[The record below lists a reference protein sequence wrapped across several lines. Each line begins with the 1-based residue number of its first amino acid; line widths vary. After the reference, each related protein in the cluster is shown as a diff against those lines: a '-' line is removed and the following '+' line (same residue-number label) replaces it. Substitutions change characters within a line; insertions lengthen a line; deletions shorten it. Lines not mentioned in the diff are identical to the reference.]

1 MEDNEWE
8 AISGSSTTHSD
19 EDDVVLVPSVFPPS
33 DHEDLP
39 VTTPPPPSSS
49 SSSGVDETDIVP
61 HEQEETGTDGKILSR
76 LGDFRS
82 GVFRV
87 LYGIHGKVGV
97 WSFAAVVSVLVVGVF
112 GIRWQRWKTRIRNQ
126 ANDRM
131 MLLINQKDEVAVNFV
146 VTALFCLQKIKQL
159 LIQIDQLNEILSAR
173 RRVPV
178 HRIVVDRALVTKQRL
193 NWKPT

>member
-39 VTTPPPPSSS
+39 VTPPPQLSSS

-61 HEQEETGTDGKILSR
+61 REQEETGTDGKILSR

-87 LYGIHGKVGV
+87 LYGIRGKVGV
-97 WSFAAVVSVLVVGVF
+97 WSYAAVVSVLVVGVF
-112 GIRWQRWKTRIRNQ
+112 GIRWQRWKTRVRNQ
-126 ANDRM
+126 ANNRM
-131 MLLINQKDEVAVNFV
+131 MLLINQKDE
-146 VTALFCLQKIKQL
+146 KIKQL

-178 HRIVVDRALVTKQRL
+178 HRIVVDRSLVTKQRL